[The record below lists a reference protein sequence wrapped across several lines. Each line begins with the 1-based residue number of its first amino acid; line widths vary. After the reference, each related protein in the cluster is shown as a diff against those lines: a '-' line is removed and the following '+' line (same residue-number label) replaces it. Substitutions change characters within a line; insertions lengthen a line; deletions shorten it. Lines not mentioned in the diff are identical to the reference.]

1 MEEKDKKELRF
12 PQLSRFLDGCK
23 EIFASKEIESTATN
37 VVVSKETPGTQKIGD
52 VWFVKTSRE

>member
-1 MEEKDKKELRF
+1 MDETNKKKVLF
-12 PQLSRFLDGCK
+12 PQLSHFLDRCK

-37 VVVSKETPGTQKIGD
+37 VAISKETPGTQKIGD